1 LKRERGRRERI
12 FLHLSWLFRCFVQC
26 VLLLIELQGFY
37 CSLIKPISLKLF
49 FLFFRV
55 LVAVSCLANFGIWV
69 LGFELL
75 TFSLL
80 GFLSFRLLLLS
91 LSFFLRNLVL
101 KSILGFGQ
109 KKESLFMSLLVFAWD
124 GELSYLFF
132 SHKNL
137 MFHKLDCWRWCGL

>member
-80 GFLSFRLLLLS
+80 GFLSVCYYCLS
-91 LSFFLRNLVL
+91 PFFWEIWYWNLFWVL
-101 KSILGFGQ
+101 D
-109 KKESLFMSLLVFAWD
+109 KKKRV
-124 GELSYLFF
+124 YLCLCWFSREMVSWVICF
-132 SHKNL
+132 SHTKISCFTN
-137 MFHKLDCWRWCGL
+137 